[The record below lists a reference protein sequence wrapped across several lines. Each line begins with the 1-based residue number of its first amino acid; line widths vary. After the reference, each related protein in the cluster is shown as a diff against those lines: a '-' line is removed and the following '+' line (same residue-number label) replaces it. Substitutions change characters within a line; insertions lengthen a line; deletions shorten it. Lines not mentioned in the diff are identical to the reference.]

1 MDIFCVQANLSARK
15 VRFFGKNNPIF
26 AVIFFTYGTNEANEA
41 NCDDDSRR
49 AVPDGCT

>member
-1 MDIFCVQANLSARK
+1 MDVFSFRTNLSASK

-26 AVIFFTYGTNEANEA
+26 AVIFFTYGTNET

>member
-1 MDIFCVQANLSARK
+1 MDIFFVQANLSARK

-26 AVIFFTYGTNEANEA
+26 AVIIFTYGTNET
-41 NCDDDSRR
+41 NCDDDSHR

>member
-1 MDIFCVQANLSARK
+1 MDVFSFRNNLSARK
-15 VRFFGKNNPIF
+15 VRLFGKNNPIF